1 MDIYK
6 CLLFFC
12 NEIQFFNDC
21 KMKKQDE
28 IFSNLKIKKNF
39 KEKQRN
45 KILNINGKR
54 KNNHT

>member
-54 KNNHT
+54 KK